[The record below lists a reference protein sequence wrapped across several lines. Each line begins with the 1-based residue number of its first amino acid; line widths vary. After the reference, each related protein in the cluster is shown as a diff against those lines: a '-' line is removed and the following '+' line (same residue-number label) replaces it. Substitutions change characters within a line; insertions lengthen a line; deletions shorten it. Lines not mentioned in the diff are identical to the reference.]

1 MNYPA
6 ASNGVSTGIFLI
18 ALKGRESTLYLHWR
32 ARPPWRIK
40 IIRARLILRL
50 AGRIHQSE

>member
-18 ALKGRESTLYLHWR
+18 ALKGRELTLYLLWR
-32 ARPPWRIK
+32 ARPPWRIR
-40 IIRARLILRL
+40 IIRTRLFLNL
-50 AGRIHQSE
+50 AGRIHQSD

>member
-18 ALKGRESTLYLHWR
+18 ALKGRESTLYLLWR